1 MEINKIYEGECLEV
15 LKTFPD
21 NSVDSCVSD
30 PPAGISFMSKK
41 WDDKGNLNNFQEFIF
56 EVFSEVKRVLK
67 PGGHILVW
75 ALPRTSHHTAMGIE
89 RAGFEIRD
97 CVYHVFAQGFPKS
110 LNVGKAVNAFE
121 KTGGSSPRNLRKSR
135 MGEEYKP
142 TGQKDYRKGRM
153 FSSEIENDNRKEEIT
168 NGWEGWGTCLK
179 PAVECW
185 WLCRKPISEKTITEN
200 VLKWGVGGINIDG
213 CRISYTLENPPIPQL
228 EQGKTEI
235 KSDNGMYGRN
245 CFNKSKTKSTIGGN
259 LKGRFPS
266 NLILDGSD
274 EVNSLFP
281 NTKSGARS
289 SKHNIGN
296 EQGEMFNHGIY
307 GKYKSKNFD
316 DVPASEGSA
325 SRFFYCAKTST
336 KERNIGF
343 ENGTGSNTYN
353 RKCLTCGKWQRK
365 QSFSDDYTCKCETPK
380 WEEAT
385 GNNHPTVK
393 PISLMRYL
401 CKLITPKNGI
411 ILDPFLGSG
420 STAIAAKMEE
430 FNWIGIEKEPQYVEI
445 AKKRIA
451 GLE

>member
-67 PGGHILVW
+67 PGGHTLVW

-110 LNVGKAVNAFE
+110 LNIGKEVDKLQGNEREVVGKNSNDRSSHGKNTISMCNSV
-121 KTGGSSPRNLRKSR
+121 GGKI
-135 MGEEYKP
+135 
-142 TGQKDYRKGRM
+142 TKGT
-153 FSSEIENDNRKEEIT
+153 SE
-168 NGWEGWGTCLK
+168 WEGWGTCLK

-213 CRISYTLENPPIPQL
+213 CRISYTPENPPIPQL

-245 CFNKSKTKSTIGGN
+245 SFNKSKTKSTIGGN

-343 ENGTGSNTYN
+343 ENSTGSNTYN

-420 STAIAAKMEE
+420 STAIAAKIEE